1 MSLISELSHVF
12 CKLPSLVL
20 ISQQCQCFW
29 KFHLYILIALLR
41 GLFVTEKLIQNLHTF
56 LEIYKNKIMR
66 HKCVTAS
73 VIMYPISVKNVAC
86 NLRMKQLVTLST
98 WIYYNSFNTKNLTK
112 SFLLR
117 IIAFVFQDETG
128 RNSNIFN

>member
-41 GLFVTEKLIQNLHTF
+41 GLYVIETLIQNLHIF
-56 LEIYKNKIMR
+56 LEIYKNKIMC

-73 VIMYPISVKNVAC
+73 VIMYTISVKNVAC
-86 NLRMKQLVTLST
+86 KFENETTSDFINLDLLQQFQHKKSNKVLLAGN
-98 WIYYNSFNTKNLTK
+98 NSFCI
-112 SFLLR
+112 SR
-117 IIAFVFQDETG
+117 
-128 RNSNIFN
+128 